1 MVTDNTSF
9 IDQTESV
16 EAPEPDNT
24 GEAAST
30 QTDVTEDSNTTTAV
44 ENTPTPT
51 VEVTSEATTTPPS
64 DTSPTTAVD
73 PDRLNALEEELRKQR
88 EENEKNQI
96 VSQLER
102 EALSY
107 EKKLLDQGNS
117 EEDARSQTF
126 QFLNGRMQEVQ
137 SEKQR
142 TKDEQILQAKRKL
155 SIKLVKDNGL
165 TIDDLEELERANT
178 PQEMQEKAR
187 IKSVIAKQQREIAEL
202 KRDRQGGTQQF
213 DNSTPSPAAG
223 ISNQDRLIDA
233 YNNGDR
239 SEAAVAAVR
248 KLQGF

>member
-16 EAPEPDNT
+16 EAPKPDNT

-30 QTDVTEDSNTTTAV
+30 ETDVTEDSNTTTAV
-44 ENTPTPT
+44 ENIPTPT

-64 DTSPTTAVD
+64 DTLPTTAVD
-73 PDRLNALEEELRKQR
+73 PDRLNALEGELRKQR

-126 QFLNGRMQEVQ
+126 QFLNGRMQQVQ
-137 SEKQR
+137 SEQQR
-142 TKDEQILQAKRKL
+142 TKYEQILQAKRKL

-178 PQEMQEKAR
+178 PQEMHEKAR
-187 IKSVIAKQQREIAEL
+187 IKSVIAKQQREIMEL
-202 KRDRQGGTQQF
+202 KRERQGGTQQF

>member
-1 MVTDNTSF
+1 MVTVNTSF

-30 QTDVTEDSNTTTAV
+30 ETDVTEDSNTTTAV

-73 PDRLNALEEELRKQR
+73 PDRLNALEGELRKQR

-126 QFLNGRMQEVQ
+126 QFLNGRMQQVQ
-137 SEKQR
+137 SEQQR

-165 TIDDLEELERANT
+165 TIDDLEELERERN
-178 PQEMQEKAR
+178 
-187 IKSVIAKQQREIAEL
+187 
-202 KRDRQGGTQQF
+202 KR
-213 DNSTPSPAAG
+213 
-223 ISNQDRLIDA
+223 
-233 YNNGDR
+233 
-239 SEAAVAAVR
+239 
-248 KLQGF
+248 K

>member
-1 MVTDNTSF
+1 M
-9 IDQTESV
+9 
-16 EAPEPDNT
+16 
-24 GEAAST
+24 
-30 QTDVTEDSNTTTAV
+30 
-44 ENTPTPT
+44 
-51 VEVTSEATTTPPS
+51 
-64 DTSPTTAVD
+64 
-73 PDRLNALEEELRKQR
+73 
-88 EENEKNQI
+88 
-96 VSQLER
+96 ER

-126 QFLNGRMQEVQ
+126 QFLNGRMQQVQ
-137 SEKQR
+137 SEQQR

-187 IKSVIAKQQREIAEL
+187 IKSVIAKQQREIMEL
-202 KRDRQGGTQQF
+202 KRERQGGTQQF

>member
-30 QTDVTEDSNTTTAV
+30 ETDVTEDSNTTTAV

-126 QFLNGRMQEVQ
+126 QFLNGRMQQVQ
-137 SEKQR
+137 SEQQR